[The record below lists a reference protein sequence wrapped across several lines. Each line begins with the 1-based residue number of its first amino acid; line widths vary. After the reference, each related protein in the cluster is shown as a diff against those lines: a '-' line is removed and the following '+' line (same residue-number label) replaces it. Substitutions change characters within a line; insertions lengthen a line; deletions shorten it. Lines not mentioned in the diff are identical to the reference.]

1 MALSLLPEVQR
12 EIIAAVDEACGA
24 EVFFGAAVS
33 AAGKVAGVEV
43 LARGDADEVPAML
56 ATLDVW
62 DLVIHNHPSG
72 DLRPSKADLGVAAA
86 VASAGKGFAIVDNR
100 ASRMYVVVEPPL
112 PAERTPVAEED
123 VERFFASD
131 GPLAAAAGE
140 YESRPGQLAMAKSVA
155 DAFNAERVCAVEAG
169 TGSGKSFAYLAPAI
183 MYAKANRVRVIVAT
197 GTINLQ
203 EQLIGKDL
211 PVLRRAFGAFWDA
224 PKEEPFQ
231 YALIKGRGNYLCRR
245 RVKELLAEPEQLAL
259 AAEDDR
265 EQAEL
270 DQVLAWAVRTEE
282 GTLSDLPFH
291 PRAGVWEH
299 VQSDGDRCFG
309 VRCPEFRACA
319 YFRARMQASRASILV
334 VNHHLFFADL
344 AARSESGNRTATLV
358 LPPWQHVIFDEAHD
372 LEDAASSFFGTTL
385 AAHGVLRRLGKL
397 KSAKRAGRGALPA
410 LQARLLRAGE
420 TALAAEI
427 EGAVGPAIDGA
438 RALVGSFFD
447 LVRDRVGAR
456 AGTGGPEPSL
466 RYRGEDDP
474 WGEVFR
480 ACLECA
486 ASVGGLKA
494 HIAKLRDALGD
505 RGDDDESLRPAA
517 TELHAACR
525 RLDALQRE
533 LEFFADARDTEQVR
547 WVEMRTYQKRAYA
560 VCRAAPLLVGPQLEE
575 HLWRTTPTCVL
586 TSATLSVDGK
596 IAYLADRLG
605 LSGLGGTRFAFLQV
619 PSPFDWERQA
629 VLLVPADIAEV
640 GTPLFAE
647 ECTEWIVE
655 ACRITRGRAF
665 VLFTSY
671 GMLEQQHRAAR
682 AALEDLQL
690 EVLAQKALPRT
701 QLLAR
706 FKESGR
712 GVLFGTDSFWQGVDV
727 RGEALSCVII
737 ARLPFE
743 VPTEPLQVARM
754 EDIKARGKDP
764 FRAFALPQ
772 AVLKLR
778 QGFGRLIRSR
788 TDRGAVIVLDKRM
801 ATRSYGRIFMR
812 SLPPVRAVVGDRGR
826 LLAALA
832 EFFGERAR
840 PAEKCV

>member
-1 MALSLLPEVQR
+1 MGLSLLPEVQR
-12 EIIAAVDEACGA
+12 DLVAAIDEAGGA
-24 EVFFGAAVS
+24 EVFFGAAVN
-33 AAGKVAGVEV
+33 AAGKVTGVEV
-43 LARGDADEVPAML
+43 LARGDEDEVPAML
-56 ATLDVW
+56 ATLDLW

-72 DLRPSKADLGVAAA
+72 ELTPSKPDLGVAAA

-112 PAERTPVAEED
+112 PSEKTPVADED
-123 VERFFASD
+123 IERFFASD
-131 GPLAAAAGE
+131 GPLAAAAGD
-140 YESRPGQLAMAKSVA
+140 YESRPGQVAMAKSVA

-183 MYAKANRVRVIVAT
+183 MYARANRVRVIVAT

-211 PVLRRAFGAFWDA
+211 PVLRRAFGLFWETR
-224 PKEEPFQ
+224 KEEPFQ

-245 RVKELLAEPEQLAL
+245 RVKELLAEPEQLRL

-270 DQVLAWAVRTEE
+270 GEVLAWAARTEE
-282 GTLSDLPFH
+282 GSLSDLPFQA
-291 PRAGVWEH
+291 RASVWEH
-299 VQSDGDRCFG
+299 VQSDGDRCYG
-309 VRCPEFRACA
+309 ARCPEFRACA
-319 YFRARMQASRASILV
+319 YFRARLQASRASILA

-372 LEDAASSFFGTTL
+372 MEDAASSFFGTTL
-385 AAHGVLRRLGKL
+385 AAHGVLRRLGRL
-397 KSAKRAGRGALPA
+397 KSAKRPGRGALPA
-410 LQARLLRAGE
+410 LRARLLRAGE

-427 EGAVGPAIDGA
+427 EGVVAPAIDNT
-438 RALVGSFFD
+438 RALVASFFD
-447 LVRDRVGAR
+447 FVRDRVGAGIG
-456 AGTGGPEPSL
+456 AGGAEATL
-466 RYRGEDDP
+466 RYRGEDEP

-480 ACLECA
+480 GCRAC
-486 ASVGGLKA
+486 ASGVGDLKER
-494 HIAKLRDALGD
+494 IAKLRDALGD
-505 RGDDDESLRPAA
+505 RVEENENLRPAA

-525 RLDALQRE
+525 RLESLQRE
-533 LEFFADARDTEQVR
+533 LEFFADARDAEQVR
-547 WVEMRTYQKRAYA
+547 WVELRTYQKRAYA
-560 VCRAAPLLVGPQLEE
+560 VCRSAPLIVGPHLEE

-605 LSGLGGTRFAFLQV
+605 LAELGEKRFAFLQV

-629 VLLVPADIAEV
+629 VMLVPADIAEV
-640 GTPLFAE
+640 GTSLFAE
-647 ECTEWIVE
+647 QCTEWIVE

-682 AALEDLQL
+682 AALEGLQL
-690 EVLAQKALPRT
+690 EVLAQKAMPRT

-754 EDIKARGKDP
+754 EDITARGKDP
-764 FRAFALPQ
+764 FRAYALPQ

-788 TDRGAVIVLDKRM
+788 TDRGAVIVLDKRV
-801 ATRSYGRIFMR
+801 ATKNYGRIFMR
-812 SLPPVRAVVGDRGR
+812 SLPPVRTIVGDRGQ
-826 LLAALA
+826 LLAALG
-832 EFFGERAR
+832 EFFGERAL
-840 PAEKCV
+840 PAESRV